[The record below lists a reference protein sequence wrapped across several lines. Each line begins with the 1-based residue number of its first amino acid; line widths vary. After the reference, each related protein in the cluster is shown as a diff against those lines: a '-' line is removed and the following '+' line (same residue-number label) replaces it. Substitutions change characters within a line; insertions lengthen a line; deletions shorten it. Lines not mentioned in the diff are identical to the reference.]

1 MFHQGIIFGNTNAGI
16 AGFILLFTWKFIVEI
31 HNQAWELAIRRVLRE

>member
-16 AGFILLFTWKFIVEI
+16 AGFILLFTWIIGNSSLKFII
-31 HNQAWELAIRRVLRE
+31 KLGN